1 MDNRDRVAFLSTTD
15 LLSDLPDQLS
25 QISDEMEELRLGP
38 ERIVMEEGEPG
49 DAVYLVVEGTL
60 RIQREG
66 IIITELHRGDWVGE
80 FALIDDG
87 PRNATAVTVSDA
99 LLLRWDRESFHT
111 ALRRSPEV
119 ASGLLKTLVRKIRQD
134 VVSQVR
140 ASLERERMEQ
150 DLARAHEVQ
159 MGMLP
164 KGDLVTERLE
174 VSGISLPAA
183 EVGGDYFDYFQPGD
197 GTLGLILSDVI
208 GHGFYSGLLTMMA
221 KSCLHTQGH
230 IDHAPTSIMEA
241 MGRTVSLSIQS
252 GMLMTGCYVLL
263 DPARGTLTYCNAG
276 HNYPYVYRGEGDTLE
291 RLQSTDPLLG
301 IPGRESAEHHQQER
315 PWSKGDLLVMFSD
328 GVTEA
333 MDSEEE
339 MLEEEGLERVIL
351 ANRDRSPAEIQAAIL
366 EAVAAHRGDAVQED
380 DVTMLVARAL

>member
-1 MDNRDRVAFLSTTD
+1 M
-15 LLSDLPDQLS
+15 
-25 QISDEMEELRLGP
+25 
-38 ERIVMEEGEPG
+38 
-49 DAVYLVVEGTL
+49 
-60 RIQREG
+60 
-66 IIITELHRGDWVGE
+66 
-80 FALIDDG
+80 
-87 PRNATAVTVSDA
+87 
-99 LLLRWDRESFHT
+99 
-111 ALRRSPEV
+111 
-119 ASGLLKTLVRKIRQD
+119 
-134 VVSQVR
+134 
-140 ASLERERMEQ
+140 SLN
-150 DLARAHEVQ
+150 
-159 MGMLP
+159 
-164 KGDLVTERLE
+164 T
-174 VSGISLPAA
+174 
-183 EVGGDYFDYFQPGD
+183 
-197 GTLGLILSDVI
+197 
-208 GHGFYSGLLTMMA
+208 